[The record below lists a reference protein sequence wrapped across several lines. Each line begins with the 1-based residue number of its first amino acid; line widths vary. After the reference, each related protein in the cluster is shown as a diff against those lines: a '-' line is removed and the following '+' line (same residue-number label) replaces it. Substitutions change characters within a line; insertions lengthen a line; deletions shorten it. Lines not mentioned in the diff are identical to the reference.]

1 MAFHPFKHFRK
12 RQKIYLACLTI
23 LTMIIF
29 VAQFGAGDPFTRLQQ
44 WIGMAV
50 PHGDPILELY
60 GKKIYEEDLTRLRWR
75 RDLASEF
82 AFYNAGIVPPLQKT
96 LSDIQKKYGD
106 KKSKT
111 EINPVSNALDEI
123 TRAIG
128 EASMK
133 QQPEERLL
141 PLRNALAILINEQ
154 LTSSAVQKD
163 VELYHAID
171 ALATNL
177 TLQIWALDP
186 RRKPSDSYFGGNTS
200 RYEDQLDFLVWK
212 HQADQLG
219 ITLTQGDVCLELN
232 RAWGNGDFL
241 TPNGRW
247 DKNEY
252 VVNFFQTNNRYHKSL
267 RPDDLLSAL
276 TDEFRVNLAKKM
288 LLGSSSGVRSYREA
302 VDGIHISPSAATPD
316 EFYQYFKDQRTTLS
330 LMMLPIS
337 VDSFVDKVESK
348 PSETDL
354 VNLYE
359 RYKNDEP
366 SPTRRQPGF
375 KQPRR
380 IKTAYFS
387 YQLEGPYARKM
398 AGKALELLPAFRFG
412 QLASTAFGSGPAWAA
427 SVAGYAEFDTL
438 LLSLYEDY
446 KKDEDTRSKVR
457 YDLDDTNRF
466 GQPYDLMDAHAVETV
481 ASAATVG
488 ELLGGL
494 ATGST
499 TLGAPLTWLGTNEFA
514 ERATLTS
521 FASAVLAG
529 GGDGVIAP
537 FGAVVMPMRFRH
549 AQQPFD
555 NVRDQLVE
563 RFQIRLA
570 RQMMEGYVQNLRK
583 ELEEVLAKH
592 SEEKLDELLKKAK
605 SEGAIENVHVMTTL
619 RTKQEIVDNVE
630 PDLADLRFAYDKSL
644 ENPLQ
649 AYGEIRPD
657 FATLLFHPFGPTQ
670 IELQM
675 ARFGMK
681 IEPKKV
687 QQFLSFFRDVG
698 WVFFRFDDQ
707 PARVRPYADISKE
720 VRDAWIFDQARKLA
734 REAAKRINEEIKE
747 KYPVPD
753 LARRFLVEQK
763 LGRLFDLDNVARL
776 VGPAFAQPGRRLFFG
791 DYRPYQAPR
800 EFIAYPPPDFVDQL
814 LKLKRRGESMV
825 VADQPVRHFY
835 IAVLREDPRPP
846 DMKDFQDVYSLQ
858 MPSKFGSPIL
868 QESLWDKMMGE
879 KRRKYEQT
887 LLEQLRS
894 EATKS
899 LRDGEYD
906 LPDTLRNRSEI
917 NE

>member
-1 MAFHPFKHFRK
+1 
-12 RQKIYLACLTI
+12 
-23 LTMIIF
+23 
-29 VAQFGAGDPFTRLQQ
+29 
-44 WIGMAV
+44 
-50 PHGDPILELY
+50 
-60 GKKIYEEDLTRLRWR
+60 
-75 RDLASEF
+75 
-82 AFYNAGIVPPLQKT
+82 
-96 LSDIQKKYGD
+96 
-106 KKSKT
+106 
-111 EINPVSNALDEI
+111 
-123 TRAIG
+123 
-128 EASMK
+128 
-133 QQPEERLL
+133 
-141 PLRNALAILINEQ
+141 
-154 LTSSAVQKD
+154 
-163 VELYHAID
+163 
-171 ALATNL
+171 
-177 TLQIWALDP
+177 
-186 RRKPSDSYFGGNTS
+186 
-200 RYEDQLDFLVWK
+200 
-212 HQADQLG
+212 
-219 ITLTQGDVCLELN
+219 
-232 RAWGNGDFL
+232 
-241 TPNGRW
+241 
-247 DKNEY
+247 
-252 VVNFFQTNNRYHKSL
+252 
-267 RPDDLLSAL
+267 
-276 TDEFRVNLAKKM
+276 
-288 LLGSSSGVRSYREA
+288 
-302 VDGIHISPSAATPD
+302 
-316 EFYQYFKDQRTTLS
+316 
-330 LMMLPIS
+330 MLPIS

-398 AGKALELLPAFRFG
+398 AGKVLELLPAFRFG
-412 QLASTAFGSGPAWAA
+412 QLASTAFGSGPAWAV

-446 KKDEDTRSKVR
+446 KKDEDARSKVR

-549 AQQPFD
+549 ARQPFD

-570 RQMMEGYVQNLRK
+570 RKMMEGYVQNLHK
-583 ELEEVLAKH
+583 ELDEVLAKH
-592 SEEKLDELLKKAK
+592 SEEKLNELLKKAK
-605 SEGAIENVHVMTTL
+605 SEGAIENVHVMSTL
-619 RTKQEIVDNVE
+619 RTKQEIQDNLDPELVE
-630 PDLADLRFAYDKSL
+630 LRLAYDKTL
-644 ENPLQ
+644 DNPLQ
-649 AYGEIRPD
+649 FFGEGRPD
-657 FATLLFHPFGPTQ
+657 FATLLFHPSGAGQIAPTRVQ
-670 IELQM
+670 
-675 ARFGMK
+675 RFD
-681 IEPKKV
+681 
-687 QQFLSFFRDVG
+687 SFFRDVG
-698 WVFFRFDDQ
+698 WVFFRFEDQ

-734 REAAKRINEEIKE
+734 RETAKRINEEIKE

-763 LGRLFDLDNVARL
+763 LGSLFELDNVARL
-776 VGPAFAQPGRRLFFG
+776 VGPAFPQPGRRLFFG
-791 DYRPYQAPR
+791 DLRPYQPPR